1 MGQVLNVASKQLFNR
16 PDDDIHPD
24 FDSLITYLRS
34 RESITEEHGVVNM
47 ETFEVTDTPD
57 RTPVFR
63 NNVALVAD
71 ADFKDVDTTVG
82 VKLWTP
88 EGEVNGHLNDWS
100 FGSLC
105 NIAGAPKGYIN
116 GLPTELACRNLNNG
130 IRTRFQSGNGTV
142 APITGGQIRAF
153 YSDKYE
159 RLPDLEVAERIAD
172 TAKRLGYEPAGKFA
186 GVRVGMPPVRPEA
199 SGLYAS
205 DRDMFLFVANEER
218 GFEFEGDTYYHCAI
232 AWNSEVTFKKHGW
245 LMCLYRGIC
254 GNHLIWDAEE
264 VLQSESIH
272 RGNSVHETLESFDV
286 MMEQYDARREQVQDI
301 AIARLT
307 ASRVLEFAET
317 RELVAERLAEYML
330 KKQVEAALPFLD
342 DERAYPKDPHSVFGV
357 TQALTLYSQTI
368 AHSSTR
374 DAIDRTAGRIV
385 KDAVGF

>member
-1 MGQVLNVASKQLFNR
+1 MRQVLNVASKQLFGR

-24 FDSLITYLRS
+24 FHSLITHLRK
-34 RESITEEHGVVNM
+34 RESVTEEHKVVNM

-57 RTPVFR
+57 RTPVYR
-63 NNVALVAD
+63 DNIKLIDD
-71 ADFKDVDTTVG
+71 AEFEDVDTTVG

-88 EGEVNGHLNDWS
+88 EGEINGHLNDWS

-116 GLPTELACRNLNNG
+116 KLPPELACKNLNYG
-130 IRTRFQSGNGTV
+130 INARFQAGNGTV

-153 YSDKYE
+153 YSYRYE
-159 RLPDLEVAERIAD
+159 RLPDLEVAERIAN
-172 TAKRLGYEPAGKFA
+172 TADRLGYEPAGKFA

-205 DRDMFLFVANEER
+205 DRDMFLFIANEER
-218 GFEFEGDTYYHCAI
+218 GFEFEGDIYYHCAI
-232 AWNSEVTFKKHGW
+232 AWNSEVTFKTHGW

-264 VLQSESIH
+264 VIQSEAIH
-272 RGNSVHETLESFDV
+272 RGNSVHETLASFDF
-286 MMEQYDARREQVQDI
+286 MMEQYDARRKQVQDI

-307 ASRVLEFAET
+307 ASRVLEFADT
-317 RELVAERLAEYML
+317 RERVAERLTEYMQR
-330 KKQVEAALPFLD
+330 KQVEAALPFLD
-342 DERAYPKDPHSVFGV
+342 DERAYPKSPHSVFGV
-357 TQALTLYSQTI
+357 TQALTLYSQTV

-374 DAIDRTAGRIV
+374 DAIDRTAGAIV
-385 KDAVGF
+385 KEAVGF